1 MPFIAAFLLVAVNQ
15 SIRFDLV
22 LAASCPLKSLLRIF
36 TGWKTKSTCSPTLT
50 PNSAMATQ
58 PSDDDE
64 THDQPLI
71 EEPNTDDHAQ
81 RKRSRVLSHLDEDS
95 GPTAAAI
102 NSTAETVVERE
113 ATPVDEHDSPAPE
126 ANRASNTTGPIKR
139 RKLNVDIAEM
149 VDQDET
155 TRESTRTRSNSGSK
169 DDSSTTTD
177 EPEDDDVEED
187 EDEDEEEEEEEQD
200 DESDDTKLPPTR
212 NHYLNLRQRELGI
225 FPRPRE
231 RATCRAFHTNTI
243 ASRNLVQRMKVSH
256 TLDAHNG
263 CVNALAFNRIGK
275 SVNGTNEFDHRLC

>member
-1 MPFIAAFLLVAVNQ
+1 M
-15 SIRFDLV
+15 
-22 LAASCPLKSLLRIF
+22 AS
-36 TGWKTKSTCSPTLT
+36 
-50 PNSAMATQ
+50 Q

-64 THDQPLI
+64 THDPPLT
-71 EEPNTDDHAQ
+71 EEPNTEDHAQ

-95 GPTAAAI
+95 SHAI
-102 NSTAETVVERE
+102 AVNSTAETLVERE
-113 ATPVDEHDSPAPE
+113 TTPVDDHDSPAPE
-126 ANRASNTTGPIKR
+126 TNRASNTTGPTKR

-155 TRESTRTRSNSGSK
+155 TQGSTRTRSNSESK

-177 EPEDDDVEED
+177 EPEDDDVEDDDDD
-187 EDEDEEEEEEEQD
+187 EEEEDEEEEEDD

-225 FPRPRE
+225 FHRPRE

-275 SVNGTNEFDHRLC
+275 RMDGMNEFDHKLY